1 LEEKLVEARRRA
13 DAQQANR
20 LRRRIVELVRRIGRN
35 IDRLAR
41 PHDGLLAAERGFQ
54 FAFEQ
59 DERLSKSCRCG
70 GGPPPGGMCISMTQK
85 RPAVSRP
92 LTVMV

>member
-1 LEEKLVEARRRA
+1 LWNWCGALK
-13 DAQQANR
+13 D
-20 LRRRIVELVRRIGRN
+20 

-41 PHDGLLAAERGFQ
+41 PHDGLLPRNVAFQ

-59 DERLSKSCRCG
+59 DERLFEVMPVRRRPAAG
-70 GGPPPGGMCISMTQK
+70 RMCISMTQK